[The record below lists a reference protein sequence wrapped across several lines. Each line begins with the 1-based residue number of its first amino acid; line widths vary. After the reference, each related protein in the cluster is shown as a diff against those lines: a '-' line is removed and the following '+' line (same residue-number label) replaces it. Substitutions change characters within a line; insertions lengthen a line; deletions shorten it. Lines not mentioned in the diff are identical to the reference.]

1 MLQAVEYL
9 NEKNP
14 GRKTILV
21 FSDLEEDLQDDYV
34 RDIPLTM
41 DGFEVVAVN
50 VTKLRTDNVDPR
62 EYMNRLEGWQGRV
75 ESGNGSW
82 RVINDLD
89 RLDRILG

>member
-9 NEKNP
+9 NEKDP

-21 FSDLEEDLQDDYV
+21 FSDLEEDLEEGYV

-62 EYMNRLEGWQGRV
+62 EYMTRLETWQSRV
-75 ESGNGSW
+75 ESGG
-82 RVINDLD
+82 
-89 RLDRILG
+89 GTGA